1 MHKAARRV
9 SRSLSGSPHK
19 DLSNL
24 SRFTVSTGGVFGSAA
39 DFVLEARER
48 HRGELSEKDETPSEV
63 GRKAREELPPESF
76 RPRGQTGLDQF

>member
-1 MHKAARRV
+1 MCIRDR
-9 SRSLSGSPHK
+9 
-19 DLSNL
+19 SNL
-24 SRFTVSTGGVFGSAA
+24 SRFSVSKGGVSGPAA